1 MIINELKPSAPVSP
15 ADSEILF
22 CNVEELADLHAAV
35 LAAFKL
41 ESRKSQQDQNWGAI
55 IMLYNVEF
63 RELYQRYTK
72 NQKAVRILRM
82 RLMKEDEAFKTWAL
96 ERQLTL
102 RNDLNSF
109 LILPVQRICKYPLLL
124 RELNKS
130 YDTLQVSNDAAK
142 QDLEI
147 AMAEMSD
154 CLTEANDFMMTIRGK
169 K

>member
-1 MIINELKPSAPVSP
+1 
-15 ADSEILF
+15 
-22 CNVEELADLHAAV
+22 
-35 LAAFKL
+35 
-41 ESRKSQQDQNWGAI
+41 
-55 IMLYNVEF
+55 MLYNVEF